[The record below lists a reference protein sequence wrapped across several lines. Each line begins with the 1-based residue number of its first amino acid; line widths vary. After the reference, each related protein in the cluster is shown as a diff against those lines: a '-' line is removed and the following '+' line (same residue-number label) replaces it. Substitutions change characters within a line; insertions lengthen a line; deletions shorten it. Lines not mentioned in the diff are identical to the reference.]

1 MTRLSFNFYGYSR
14 ESYKACA
21 EMIRSTDRKHIS
33 ILTSWFF
40 LMNFVYLVFSYLNL
54 FGVNEERIPFYSAFM
69 LVSLMF
75 GVWVLFF
82 PKSVDKHIYF
92 AVLSSI
98 FMLLI
103 YGILSSIAQPYMP
116 ATMFLVLLLLTSL
129 SYVGSMYIMILISI
143 AGTGIFIFTSYSYK
157 TFSIA
162 YHDTYNV
169 LVVLMLSIL
178 LHYSFQRMRIAQFVL
193 YQQDLEIQR
202 KLEIKSSFDSLTG
215 LLNRGRFFSIAEEV
229 LKIKSEGILA
239 LCIIDL
245 DGFKQINDTL
255 GHQMGDKVI
264 QVVGKTIM
272 ECLRIDIVDKNIS
285 SWNLNQP
292 FDFAGRLGGDEFILM
307 LRGKKDRE
315 ELTAK
320 LKEILEK
327 LNATSFDSV
336 AGIRA
341 SVGVVEVF
349 ANVKDIDVAYK
360 MADDALYE
368 AKRSGKN
375 QIYFSKKDI
384 REAE

>member
-1 MTRLSFNFYGYSR
+1 
-14 ESYKACA
+14 
-21 EMIRSTDRKHIS
+21 
-33 ILTSWFF
+33 
-40 LMNFVYLVFSYLNL
+40 MNLVYLVFSYLNL

-69 LVSLMF
+69 LISLLF
-75 GVWVLFF
+75 GVWILFF

-92 AVLSSI
+92 AVISSI

-129 SYVGSMYIMILISI
+129 SYIGSMYIMVLLAIL
-143 AGTGIFIFTSYSYK
+143 GTVFFIFTSYSYK

-169 LVVLMLSIL
+169 IVVLLLSIL
-178 LHYSFQRMRIAQFVL
+178 LHYTFQRMRIAQFVL
-193 YQQDLEIQR
+193 YQKDLEIQR

-229 LKIKSEGILA
+229 LKIKTEGIIA

-272 ECLRIDIVDKNIS
+272 ECLKFDVFDKNIS
-285 SWNLNQP
+285 SWDFSKP
-292 FDFAGRLGGDEFILM
+292 FDFAGRLGGDEFIIM
-307 LRGKKDRE
+307 LRGKKNRE
-315 ELTAK
+315 EILGE
-320 LKEILEK
+320 LKGILEK
-327 LNATSFDSV
+327 LNATTFDSLDGV
-336 AGIRA
+336 RG
-341 SVGVVEVF
+341 SVGVVEIPQT
-349 ANVKDIDVAYK
+349 VKDIDIAYK
-360 MADDALYE
+360 TADDALYE

-375 QIYFSKKDI
+375 QVYFSTKDI
-384 REAE
+384 KEAE